1 MRTFLTRTKRYNKK
15 APIFRGY
22 IKTREETFSNI
33 FEMLPDI
40 HDADMKIIA
49 ERVIGKLDQI
59 TDDKYA
65 EFNFSE
71 NFSEV

>member
-1 MRTFLTRTKRYNKK
+1 MSFTVEEINFICI
-15 APIFRGY
+15 AIG
-22 IKTREETFSNI
+22 KTRAETVSNI

-49 ERVIGKLDQI
+49 ERVICKLDQI
-59 TDDKYA
+59 TDDEYA

-71 NFSEV
+71 NFAEV

>member
-1 MRTFLTRTKRYNKK
+1 MNFTVEEINFICIAL
-15 APIFRGY
+15 G
-22 IKTREETFSNI
+22 KTRAETVSNI

-40 HDADMKIIA
+40 HDYDMKTIA

-71 NFSEV
+71 NFAEV

>member
-1 MRTFLTRTKRYNKK
+1 MSFTVEEINFICIAL
-15 APIFRGY
+15 G
-22 IKTREETFSNI
+22 KTRAETVSNI

-49 ERVIGKLDQI
+49 ERVICKLNQI
-59 TDDKYA
+59 TDDEYA

-71 NFSEV
+71 NFAEV

>member
-1 MRTFLTRTKRYNKK
+1 MNFTVEEINFICIAL
-15 APIFRGY
+15 G
-22 IKTREETFSNI
+22 KTREETVSNI

-49 ERVIGKLDQI
+49 ERVIGKLEVI
-59 TDDKYA
+59 TDEEYT

>member
-1 MRTFLTRTKRYNKK
+1 MSFTVEEINFICIAL
-15 APIFRGY
+15 G
-22 IKTREETFSNI
+22 KTREETVSNI

-40 HDADMKIIA
+40 HDADMKTIA

-71 NFSEV
+71 NFAEV

>member
-1 MRTFLTRTKRYNKK
+1 MSFTVEEINFICIAL
-15 APIFRGY
+15 G
-22 IKTREETFSNI
+22 KTRVETVSNI

-49 ERVIGKLDQI
+49 ERVIGKLEVI
-59 TDDKYA
+59 TDDEYA

-71 NFSEV
+71 NFAEV

>member
-1 MRTFLTRTKRYNKK
+1 MSFTV
-15 APIFRGY
+15 
-22 IKTREETFSNI
+22 EEINFICIALGKIRAETVSNI

-40 HDADMKIIA
+40 HDYDMKTIA

-59 TDDKYA
+59 TDDEYA

-71 NFSEV
+71 NFS

>member
-1 MRTFLTRTKRYNKK
+1 MSFTVEEINFICIAL
-15 APIFRGY
+15 G
-22 IKTREETFSNI
+22 KTREETVSNI

-40 HDADMKIIA
+40 HDYDMKTIA

-71 NFSEV
+71 NFAEV

>member
-1 MRTFLTRTKRYNKK
+1 MNFTVEEINFICIAL
-15 APIFRGY
+15 G
-22 IKTREETFSNI
+22 KTREETVSNI

-49 ERVIGKLDQI
+49 ERVIGKIEKI
-59 TDDKYA
+59 TDDEYAKY
-65 EFNFSE
+65 NFSE